1 VFTFIIRLQYRQRHW
16 SGYGIG
22 RPHNKQYLTLKS
34 TNEENM
40 KKFLM
45 IVSVLAMSGLVAGC
59 ANTLDGAGKDI
70 EGAGEKVQETF

>member
-1 VFTFIIRLQYRQRHW
+1 
-16 SGYGIG
+16 
-22 RPHNKQYLTLKS
+22 
-34 TNEENM
+34 M
-40 KKFLM
+40 KKILM